1 MTSLHSATR
10 VLATFGELNIVLT
23 MPLKNG
29 GVICK
34 ERGGNPGSG
43 QTIQDKETEH
53 DGEESPESGVW
64 SLIMMLI
71 EGR

>member
-1 MTSLHSATR
+1 
-10 VLATFGELNIVLT
+10 